1 MTATQHGSRAASNI
15 PEQAPRIGEPPTSV
29 DMQQHANCI
38 NGAGLDDMAGRFCAS
53 WVDTSGTL
61 SFSFTRTA
69 QARYLCLRALI
80 QTIGTLT
87 GTLYSLK
94 LDLSVTDGT
103 DTVASTD
110 ERIPYGFRNEVLF
123 VPDTS
128 GGSLV
133 GTPSSRDV
141 VGYIDLDA
149 LVSDPDATGDAL
161 TGVDWIV
168 SVDVTVTGT
177 GSCLQLLHAW
187 EAPCFAIDDAIPG
200 RGVLLGNF
208 TRDMEIVDTPSCVEA
223 LVDADD
229 YAVTAQ
235 RTLMSTAW
243 RQQVA
248 DSTETPSCAATSY
261 GAISLLDEGGS
272 VGHFRTFA
280 RALPDPTTSEVPIR
294 YRVLYRF
301 SGGAGTETGNVR
313 LDSGATG
320 GPWATSNLA
329 YTTTWTWSAWIDA
342 VHLSGADEIT
352 WEAQVSAGGP
362 ALWIG
367 AVAVAEVCAP

>member
-1 MTATQHGSRAASNI
+1 MTATQHGPRAASNI
-15 PEQAPRIGEPPTSV
+15 PEQSPRIGEPPTSV
-29 DMQQHANCI
+29 DMTQHANCI
-38 NGAGLDDMAGRFCAS
+38 NGASLDDMAGRFCSS

-61 SFSFTRTA
+61 SFSFTRTT

-80 QTIGTLT
+80 QTIGSLT

-110 ERIPYGFRNEVLF
+110 DRIPYGFRNEVLF
-123 VPDTS
+123 VPDTT

-133 GTPSSRDV
+133 GTPSSREV

-149 LVSDPDATGDAL
+149 LVSDPDATGNAL

-187 EAPCFAIDDAIPG
+187 EAPCFAVDDAVPG

-208 TRDMEIVDTPSCVEA
+208 TRDLEVIDTPSCVEA
-223 LVDADD
+223 LIDADD

-235 RTLMSTAW
+235 RTILSVAW

-248 DSTETPSCAATSY
+248 DSTETPSCAATAY

-280 RALPDPTTSEVPIR
+280 RALPDPTTGEVPIR
-294 YRVLYRF
+294 FRVLYRF
-301 SGGAGTETGNVR
+301 SGGATTETANVR

-320 GPWATSNLA
+320 GPWATSALA
-329 YTTTWTWSAWIDA
+329 YTTTWTWSPWIDA

-352 WEAQVSAGGP
+352 WDARVSAGGP
-362 ALWIG
+362 TLWLG
-367 AVAVAEVCAP
+367 AIAVVENCAP